1 MGSIG
6 RGILYLES
14 YGEDFVVEAL
24 SSDLN
29 PKLIKKVLRDTS
41 KESTR
46 KRCLP
51 AVFTVWFVILMG
63 IYRRVSYANL
73 LEKLDDTWWTRK
85 HWKSEKPPTS
95 SAVTRAR
102 DRIGSEPLKRL
113 YEETA
118 GEWVKSTEGQYVA
131 GRRVYALDGSNLK
144 TADTPENAEAFGYPG
159 ASRGKAAYPQMRLMA
174 IEDVGSRIVESLSH
188 GPYRKGEMTL
198 ARELLPKIPRNSIL
212 LMDKN
217 FLAYEFL
224 WDIDQRGEK
233 FVVRQKNNIKPRVIR
248 TLGPGDDLVE
258 VTIPRYFRK
267 KRPDMPRK
275 WILRRITY
283 RIEGVDE
290 EFRLFTNLTD
300 PQEANK
306 EQLSALYHDR
316 WEEETTL
323 DEIKTHLCDCT
334 TVNRP
339 VVFRSK
345 KPERVIQELYG
356 LMIAYNAVRKTMA
369 GAAES
374 EKKSPKRLSFTASVE
389 RIREATWDMMRLE
402 TDELPRRRRRLFKV
416 IARADVPFRP
426 GRRYPRAVKIKMSNY
441 PLKRSKHCA

>member
-1 MGSIG
+1 MEDIG

-14 YGEDFVVEAL
+14 CEQNFVVEAL
-24 SSDLN
+24 SSNLD
-29 PKLIKKVLRDTS
+29 PKLVKEVLRDAG
-41 KESTR
+41 KESKR

-51 AVFTVWFVILMG
+51 AAFTVWFVILMG
-63 IYRRVSYANL
+63 LYRRVSYANL

-102 DRIGSEPLKRL
+102 DRIGVEPVKKL

-118 GEWVKSTEGQYVA
+118 GEWVCATEGCYVA

-144 TADTPENAEAFGYPG
+144 TPDTPENAEAFGYPG
-159 ASRGKAAYPQMRLMA
+159 ASRGSAAYPQMRLMA
-174 IEDVGSRIVESLSH
+174 IEDVGSRIVDSFNH

-198 ARELLPKIPRNSIL
+198 ARELLPKIPRNSIV

-233 FVVRQKNNIKPRVIR
+233 FVVRQKDSIKPRVIK
-248 TLGPGDDLVE
+248 TFGPGDELVE

-267 KRPDMPRK
+267 RRPDMPRT
-275 WILRRITY
+275 WALRRITY
-283 RIEGVDE
+283 RVEGMDE

-300 PQEANK
+300 PQEAKK
-306 EQLSALYHDR
+306 EHLGMLYHDR

-369 GAAES
+369 DAARGTKRS
-374 EKKSPKRLSFTASVE
+374 AKRLSFTASIE
-389 RIREATWDMMRLE
+389 RIREAIWDMMRLH
-402 TDELPRRRRRLFKV
+402 TDELPQRHRRLFKV
-416 IARADVPFRP
+416 IARAHVPFRP
-426 GRRYPRAVKIKMSNY
+426 GRKYPRAVKIKMSGY
-441 PLKRSKHCA
+441 PLKQRRQYA